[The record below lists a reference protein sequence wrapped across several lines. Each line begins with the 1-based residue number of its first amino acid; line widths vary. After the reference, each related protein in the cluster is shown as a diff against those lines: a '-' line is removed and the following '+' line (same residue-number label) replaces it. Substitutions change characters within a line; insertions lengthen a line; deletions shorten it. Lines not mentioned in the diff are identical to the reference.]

1 MRQVT
6 TSPCIPV
13 PLTSGYLWEPR
24 QRTAARYQGFEINII
39 KYNKLETCGYLK
51 KLAGAAGIEP
61 ANGGIKSRCLT
72 AWRRPSKPVI

>member
-24 QRTAARYQGFEINII
+24 QRTVARYQGFEINII

-51 KLAGAAGIEP
+51 SWLGRQGSNLRMAASKAAALPLGDAP
-61 ANGGIKSRCLT
+61 ASQ
-72 AWRRPSKPVI
+72 